1 VFARVSHD
9 LPSGLGQLVLRGDV
23 FAQSYFY
30 FTNLAGSGLDPY
42 SKIGGYSLM
51 NARIEWNDIAGS
63 KFHVTGFVRNLTNK
77 EYEVGGL
84 GLGAVV
90 GTDAVILGTPRMFGV
105 EVGVKF

>member
-1 VFARVSHD
+1 
-9 LPSGLGQLVLRGDV
+9 LPNGLGQLVLRGDV

-42 SKIGGYSLM
+42 SKISGYALM

-63 KFHVTGFVRNLTNK
+63 KVHVTGWVKNLANRD
-77 EYEVGGL
+77 YEVGGL

-90 GTDAVILGTPRMFGV
+90 GTDAVVLGTPRMFGV
-105 EVGVKF
+105 EAGVKF